1 MKRKTRTTAPTTDRS
16 FTRWLAAVCATSQ
29 TLTGA
34 DDCVTEEM
42 PAVRPEDIARA
53 RQRNRS

>member
-1 MKRKTRTTAPTTDRS
+1 MKRKTRTTAPPTDHS
-16 FTRWLAAVCATSQ
+16 FTRWLAAVCSTAQ

-42 PAVRPEDIARA
+42 PAVRPEDITRA
-53 RQRNRS
+53 QQRSRR